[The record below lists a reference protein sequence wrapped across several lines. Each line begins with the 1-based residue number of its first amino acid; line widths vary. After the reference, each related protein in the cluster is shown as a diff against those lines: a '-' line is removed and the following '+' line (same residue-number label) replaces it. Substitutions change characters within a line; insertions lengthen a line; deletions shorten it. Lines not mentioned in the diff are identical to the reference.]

1 MPGFA
6 GFIHLDGWTSLQVVV
21 LGFIGGV
28 LSGFIGSGGAFFM
41 TPGMMNLGVPGVI
54 AVGSNITHKFGKA
67 LVGSRRHKE
76 LGHVDRQLALYMLA
90 TSFVGIRLAVW
101 INGLMFKD
109 MGSHGEG
116 SSAAGDLYI
125 SLVFVT
131 TLSFVSASMLRDVI
145 RQLRSPAN
153 GTSNGAGKSGGL
165 ARYLSNLNLP
175 PMIYFK
181 VSETRVS
188 LWLILFV
195 GLAVGFM
202 AGTIGVGGFLGV
214 PAMIYLFGVPTAVA
228 AGTELYLA
236 MYMGGFGALNYGW
249 QGSVDIRLT
258 LLLYGGSLIGVI
270 FGAYGTKVVREI
282 MIRLVTG
289 AVILVCV
296 FSRFAAMPTYLNE
309 LGVIKFDPRYNEYF
323 NQASKV
329 LLFASGLAG
338 LALILFLVVKAHR
351 RRMQVQASLRLVR
364 SAPERA
370 SGSVTESPAEGPS
383 LR

>member
-6 GFIHLDGWTSLQVVV
+6 GFIHLDPSIALQVIV

-41 TPGMMNLGVPGVI
+41 TPGMMNLGVPGII

-76 LGHVDRQLALYMLA
+76 LGHVDRRLALFMLA

-101 INGLMFKD
+101 INGLLFSKAD
-109 MGSHGEG
+109 SHGAES

-125 SLVFVT
+125 SIVFVT
-131 TLSFVSASMLRDVI
+131 SLSFVSVSMLRDVARTL
-145 RQLRSPAN
+145 RQGGNGKAN
-153 GTSNGAGKSGGL
+153 GTAGSGRW
-165 ARYLSNLNLP
+165 ANFLSKLNVP

-188 LWLILFV
+188 LWLILVV

-236 MYMGGFGALNYGW
+236 VYMGGFGALSYGW
-249 QGSVDIRLT
+249 QGHVDIRLT
-258 LLLYGGSLIGVI
+258 LLLYGGSLVGVI
-270 FGAYGTKVVREI
+270 LGAYGTKVVREI
-282 MIRLVTG
+282 MIRLTTG
-289 AVILVCV
+289 VVSRLVAVPV
-296 FSRFAAMPTYLNE
+296 YLNE
-309 LGVIKFDPRYNEYF
+309 LGVVSFDARYNAML
-323 NQASKV
+323 NSASKV
-329 LLFASGLAG
+329 LLFASGILG
-338 LALILFLVVKAHR
+338 LVMVLFLVSKAHR
-351 RRMQVQASLRLVR
+351 QRLQVQASLQMLQSS
-364 SAPERA
+364 SAQA
-370 SGSVTESPAEGPS
+370 STAPQRPALNPREI
-383 LR
+383 RVKT